1 MANSGDLVKIETKE
15 ETFEGVL
22 MPEEKG
28 VVVVKLRSG
37 YNIGIDKSKI
47 KKISITEKRKE
58 LKSTTLQLDQNKS
71 LPKISIL
78 HTCGTIASKVDYETG
93 GVISRFT
100 PEEIISM
107 FPELKNIAQ
116 LSSRLVRNM
125 WSDDMRFAHYN
136 ILAKEIEKEVKSG
149 ADGIIITHGTDTLHY
164 TGAALSFALE
174 NLPIPVILVGA
185 QRSSDRASSD
195 AGMNLICASE
205 FIAKTDFAGVVL
217 CMHDKTSDSKCAILP
232 GVKCRKMHSSRRDA
246 FKAINTTSIATVD
259 SDSRKIDFLRTDYNK
274 KDKNRKLQ
282 LKLFD
287 EKRKVGLLKIHTNM
301 YSSEFKSYEGFD
313 GLVIEGTGMGH
324 APINEIDELTKEHSK
339 IFDSIKNLI
348 KKGTVVAMSTQ
359 TIYGSVDMN
368 VYSSGRKLIELGV
381 LGNYTDMHPET
392 AFIKLAWLLSNFE
405 NEQVKELYA
414 KNLRGEISENLSVS
428 EE

>member
-78 HTCGTIASKVDYETG
+78 HTGGTIASKVDYETG

-287 EKRKVGLLKIHTNM
+287 EKLKVGLLKIHTNM

>member
-78 HTCGTIASKVDYETG
+78 HTGGTIASKVDYETG

-287 EKRKVGLLKIHTNM
+287 EKLKVGLLKIHTNM
-301 YSSEFKSYEGFD
+301 YSSEFKSY
-313 GLVIEGTGMGH
+313 
-324 APINEIDELTKEHSK
+324 
-339 IFDSIKNLI
+339 
-348 KKGTVVAMSTQ
+348 
-359 TIYGSVDMN
+359 
-368 VYSSGRKLIELGV
+368 
-381 LGNYTDMHPET
+381 
-392 AFIKLAWLLSNFE
+392 
-405 NEQVKELYA
+405 
-414 KNLRGEISENLSVS
+414 
-428 EE
+428 

>member
-78 HTCGTIASKVDYETG
+78 HTGGTIASKVDYETG